1 MGSNGDF
8 YHHIRYHTFPIVLS
22 YFTFKR
28 LYIPKIKSISHKDSP
43 FATTFD
49 TLLNFP
55 IYSLAETKILRSK
68 KYIVSTY
75 SYVSFVQNY
84 IERQRQDGHPGIDI
98 SILQSIPILQ
108 SISRYKNPS
117 RNFRPTHPRDARQ
130 DDPSTARDNP
140 MKIRLSSSDPDDPR
154 KENRLDPVL
163 LPPRK
168 TFLSESR
175 EKEKCFATLLLLL
188 FFLKRPRVSLIPY

>member
-22 YFTFKR
+22 YFIFKR

>member
-55 IYSLAETKILRSK
+55 IYSLAVTKFFVRRNI
-68 KYIVSTY
+68 STY

-175 EKEKCFATLLLLL
+175 EKEKRFATLLLLL